1 MWIAQL
7 EHRNAIHVAG
17 RFVDRLEAAKAYDA
31 LSTKLGRD
39 KGFLNFPDAAP
50 DTATAAASATDTP
63 RATWARVGVGSA
75 GMGAAEMGAARASS
89 TTAVNPAAAVPPA
102 AAPADLNG
110 SAVSIKGVC
119 TTCKKDVLSN
129 QRRMKVNGFYIH
141 QTCKVPAA
149 AAKVT
154 IVD

>member
-7 EHRNAIHVAG
+7 EHRNSIHVAG
-17 RFVDRLEAAKAYDA
+17 KFVDRLEAAKAYDA

-50 DTATAAASATDTP
+50 DTATAAASAT
-63 RATWARVGVGSA
+63 R
-75 GMGAAEMGAARASS
+75 AAEVAVAGAASS
-89 TTAVNPAAAVPPA
+89 TTAVKPTAAEPPA
-102 AAPADLNG
+102 PAPADLNG

-119 TTCKKDVLSN
+119 TTCMKDVLSN
-129 QRRMKVNGFYIH
+129 QRRVKVKGLYVH

-149 AAKVT
+149 ATKVT